1 VATRVT
7 EHTYYDE
14 ELTMK
19 EIGNTPPVFES
30 RVSQMGGRHARRIA
44 HDGLGPVP
52 HSRKGFLDTMQTALV
67 SLGVFYVLG
76 LVVGEAARR
85 IGEKNAKND
94 PVERFSPDHKPGV
107 VNSVRK
113 SGQENELCRSLWRGE
128 TACRRG
134 ASCH

>member
-1 VATRVT
+1 MATRVT

-44 HDGLGPVP
+44 HDGLSPAP
-52 HSRKGFLDTMQTALV
+52 HSRKRFLGTMQTALV

-76 LVVGEAARR
+76 SVVGEAARR
-85 IGEKNAKND
+85 IVEENAKA
-94 PVERFSPDHKPGV
+94 S
-107 VNSVRK
+107 S
-113 SGQENELCRSLWRGE
+113 
-128 TACRRG
+128 TRRLG
-134 ASCH
+134 TTEC